1 MLRHNLL
8 NELACVLD
16 GLIQPIMVTED
27 LFGRRLGLRERHLR
41 QHLQA
46 LEVRILHRLLKLL
59 ITNLLAFAGA
69 CSLGCLLLRTPCSH
83 INKVFGEIKG
93 DDGINTYLDCRLWQ
107 LDCPALDFWLLVM
120 KCVKVKS
127 FSNF

>member
-59 ITNLLAFAGA
+59 ITNLLAFAGT
-69 CSLGCLLLRTPCSH
+69 CCLGCLQ
-83 INKVFGEIKG
+83 KQG
-93 DDGINTYLDCRLWQ
+93 D
-107 LDCPALDFWLLVM
+107 
-120 KCVKVKS
+120 
-127 FSNF
+127 